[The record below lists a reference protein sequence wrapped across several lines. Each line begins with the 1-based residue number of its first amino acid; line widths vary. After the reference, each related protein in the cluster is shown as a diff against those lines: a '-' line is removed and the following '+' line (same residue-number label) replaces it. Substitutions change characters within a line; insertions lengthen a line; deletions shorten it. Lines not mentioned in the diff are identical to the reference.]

1 MGATLQCQFFETDL
15 GPVFLAWKQ
24 GLLVRLQYGSG
35 ASDLPH
41 SVGGL
46 DCEIVTSASL
56 EMQIA
61 REQITRYARGDA
73 VRLDGIPV
81 DMRERTDFQVQVLL
95 ECQKIA
101 RGSVVSYGEL
111 ACRIGRPRAAR
122 AVGSVMRTNRHPL
135 VIPCHRVIAANG
147 RLGGYSADDG
157 VRTKARL
164 LAREGVFQ
172 YAEKMGLG

>member
-1 MGATLQCQFFETDL
+1 MGRMLKCQLFDTDL
-15 GPVFLAWKQ
+15 GPVFLAWERN
-24 GLLVRLQYGSG
+24 LLFCVKYGSG
-35 ASDLPH
+35 VSYFPR
-41 SVGGL
+41 SVEGHN
-46 DCEIVTSASL
+46 CEIAAIASP
-56 EMQIA
+56 EMQFA
-61 REQITRYARGDA
+61 REQITRYARGET
-73 VRLDGIPV
+73 VSLDGIPV
-81 DMRERTDFQVQVLL
+81 EMRERTDFQVQVLL

-172 YAEKMGLG
+172 CR

>member
-46 DCEIVTSASL
+46 DCEIVASASL

-73 VRLDGIPV
+73 VRLD
-81 DMRERTDFQVQVLL
+81 
-95 ECQKIA
+95 A
-101 RGSVVSYGEL
+101 RG
-111 ACRIGRPRAAR
+111 GRPPTTGIWVWA
-122 AVGSVMRTNRHPL
+122 
-135 VIPCHRVIAANG
+135 
-147 RLGGYSADDG
+147 
-157 VRTKARL
+157 
-164 LAREGVFQ
+164 
-172 YAEKMGLG
+172 